1 MVLIRLKDYVQGYD
15 DMDYIRIDS
24 DMNHIYYYSSYGDC
38 DLRLMDEQDINRM
51 SIYTYNKMCDD
62 IRELYPDFKIK
73 KFKFV
78 KQDTEKDNEKNKGDN
93 DGRRFQKKLG
103 KIQNE
108 VLSKKQDSLES
119 EKRWNRSYAQRYAN
133 VRNGKRKYSYWN
145 TKQWADK

>member
-24 DMNHIYYYSSYGDC
+24 DMNLIYYYSSCGDC
-38 DLRLMDEQDINRM
+38 DLRLMDEQDFNRM

-93 DGRRFQKKLG
+93 DGKSFQK
-103 KIQNE
+103 
-108 VLSKKQDSLES
+108 
-119 EKRWNRSYAQRYAN
+119 
-133 VRNGKRKYSYWN
+133 NGEN
-145 TKQWADK
+145 PE